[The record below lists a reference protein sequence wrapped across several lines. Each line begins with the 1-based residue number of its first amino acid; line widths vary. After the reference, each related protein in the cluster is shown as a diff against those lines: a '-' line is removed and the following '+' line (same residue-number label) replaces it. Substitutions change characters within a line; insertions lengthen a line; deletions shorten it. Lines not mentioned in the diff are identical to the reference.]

1 MEISDKH
8 RQITHDMGV
17 MDVGKANSYTV
28 EEWIN
33 IYMKTVAKPSL
44 PHTSYSLYER
54 LFRLNIIPHF
64 GHYSLIEL

>member
-1 MEISDKH
+1 
-8 RQITHDMGV
+8 